1 MLFLFALP
9 CLPVVSRQAQVGAL
23 LHAQEGQLQD
33 LQVVTKTIEDNYD
46 YRPGMEVAV
55 EGEKAEIFV
64 ETWDRNEISVRLK
77 LVAKHPVIDT
87 ARKEIENLT
96 FITKREGDKIYLR
109 NKLVDQSLRPESEL
123 YVYYYLTLPEDCPVY
138 LKSHF
143 GAANINNL
151 KNRLRIFGEYTQINI
166 NNVEGMMDIN
176 TRFGD
181 ILGERLD
188 GNVFITARRS
198 DVELYDIGGNFTIN
212 SQYGELTVSPN
223 SKLTDLQINADRSD
237 VYLID
242 PDGRPLSYSLSSTY
256 GEMVLPD
263 EVPVT
268 ELESNDGIQ
277 RVRIESGREIH
288 GEIKVSVS
296 FGSLILEKQERA
308 LRNGR
313 RRF

>member
-1 MLFLFALP
+1 MSRILLLLFGLP
-9 CLPVVSRQAQVGAL
+9 QVATL
-23 LHAQEGQLQD
+23 LVAQERPLQD
-33 LQVVTKTIEDNYD
+33 LQVVTKTIEDNYA
-46 YRPGMEVAV
+46 YTPGMEVAV

-64 ETWDRNEISVRLK
+64 ETWDRAEINVRLEM
-77 LVAKHPVIDT
+77 VAKHPQIEI
-87 ARKEIENLT
+87 AREEIENLI
-96 FITKREGDKIYLR
+96 FITTREGDKIYLR
-109 NKLVDQSLRPESEL
+109 NKRVDPSKRPESEL
-123 YVYYYLTLPEDCPVY
+123 YVYYYITLPEECPVY

-143 GAANINNL
+143 GAANISNL
-151 KNRLRIFGEYTQINI
+151 RNRLRIFGEYTQINI

-212 SQYGELTVSPN
+212 SQYGELRVSPN
-223 SKLTDLQINADRSD
+223 SQLTDLQINADRSD

-256 GEMVLPD
+256 GEMILPD

-268 ELESNDGIQ
+268 ELESNDGIS
-277 RVRIESGREIH
+277 RVRIESGREVH

-296 FGSLILEKQERA
+296 FGSLVLEKQERA
-308 LRNGR
+308 LQNGR

>member
-1 MLFLFALP
+1 MSRILLFLFVLP
-9 CLPVVSRQAQVGAL
+9 QVGGML
-23 LHAQEGQLQD
+23 LAQEDLIQD
-33 LQVVTKTIEDNYD
+33 LQVVTKTIEDTYA
-46 YRPGMEVAV
+46 YHPGVDVAV

-64 ETWDRNEISVRLK
+64 ETWDRDEINVRLEM
-77 LVAKHPVIDT
+77 VAKHPQIET
-87 ARKEIENLT
+87 AREEIENLI
-96 FITKREGDKIYLR
+96 FITSREGDRIYLR
-109 NKLVDQSLRPESEL
+109 NKRVDPSKRPESEL
-123 YVYYYLTLPEDCPVY
+123 YVYYYITLPEECPVY

-143 GAANINNL
+143 GAANISNL
-151 KNRLRIFGEYTQINI
+151 RNRLRIFGEYTQINI

-212 SQYGELTVSPN
+212 SQYGELRVSPN
-223 SKLTDLQINADRSD
+223 SQLADLQINADRSD

-242 PDGRPLSYSLSSTY
+242 PEGRPLSYNLSSTY

-268 ELESNDGIQ
+268 ELESNDGVQ

-296 FGSLILEKQERA
+296 FGSLVIEKQERA